1 MTKSPSLCA
10 ICAMDQ
16 LKGSCR
22 TQPAWREQQ
31 SSGQRDRIEAR
42 AAGKFSDVGLEGKPM
57 APIGTFRT
65 CRAGLTMSAVEG
77 RTDVPREPCH
87 FRF

>member
-22 TQPAWREQQ
+22 TQPAWCEQQ
-31 SSGQRDRIEAR
+31 SSGLRDRIAAR
-42 AAGKFSDVGLEGKPM
+42 AAGKFSDVELEGKP
-57 APIGTFRT
+57 
-65 CRAGLTMSAVEG
+65 CRLLAVRPEG
-77 RTDVPREPCH
+77 ADH
-87 FRF
+87 